1 MNAPDIIVDIVIFSI
16 GFVLGTLAY
25 KNHVTIKHE
34 LKEDLEAIK
43 TKLSKLESKIEDS
56 IRKKL

>member
-1 MNAPDIIVDIVIFSI
+1 MHVPGVTADIVIFSI
-16 GFVLGTLAY
+16 GFILGILAY
-25 KNHVTIKHE
+25 KNHVAIKHE
-34 LKEDLEAIK
+34 VKEDLEVIK